1 MITLIPPDLIPNW
14 IPGEMTVDSSHM
26 GWSGLTLKGY
36 RYAEQEV
43 QIPQMRDYM
52 IVVYKGAQSTMRRRN
67 GGPWQS
73 ATVEP
78 GAISLLTRAEQSTW
92 HWDKPIDVKHIYL
105 SHDVL
110 ERTALQVFERDP
122 TSLEIDDHVRCVDQ
136 SMPQYLKML
145 EQELS
150 GNGFGE
156 NVYVDA
162 LRTQITIHLLRN
174 YARIELR
181 NTEKGA
187 LGGVLRK
194 RLIEFIEGTLAD
206 SIHLDDLAAT
216 AGLSAYHFSRKFK
229 IEFGVSPHA
238 FIVERRIERAK
249 SLLRRKSLPLKAV
262 AADCGFADQSHF
274 NRIFRKVVGL
284 TPDEYRKG
292 T

>member
-1 MITLIPPDLIPNW
+1 MIALVPPDLIPNW

-26 GWSGLTLKGY
+26 SWSGLTLKGY

-52 IVVYKGAQSTMRRRN
+52 IVVYQGAQSTMRRRN

-110 ERTALQVFERDP
+110 ERTALQIFERDP

-136 SMPQYLKML
+136 SMPQHLKML

-156 NVYVDA
+156 NLYVDA

-194 RLIEFIEGTLAD
+194 KVIEFIEGTLAD

-229 IEFGVSPHA
+229 MEFGVSPHA

-249 SLLRRKSLPLKAV
+249 ALLRRKSLPLKAL

-284 TPDEYRKG
+284 TPVEYRKG